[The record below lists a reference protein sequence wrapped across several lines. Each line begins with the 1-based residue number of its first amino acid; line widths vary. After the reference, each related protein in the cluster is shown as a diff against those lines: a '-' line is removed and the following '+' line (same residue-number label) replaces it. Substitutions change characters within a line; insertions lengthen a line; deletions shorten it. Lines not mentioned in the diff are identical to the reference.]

1 MGVPMALMDFVP
13 VLMFLATWVLLL
25 WGAVLLHR
33 GGLSTAESLTA

>member
-13 VLMFLATWVLLL
+13 VLLFLAAWVLLL

-33 GGLSTAESLTA
+33 GGLSKAESLTA